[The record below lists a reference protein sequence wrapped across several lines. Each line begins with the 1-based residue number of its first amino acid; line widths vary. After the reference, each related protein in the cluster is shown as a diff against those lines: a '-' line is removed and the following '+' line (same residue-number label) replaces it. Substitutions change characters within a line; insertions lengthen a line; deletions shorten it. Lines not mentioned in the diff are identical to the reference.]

1 VCVTTVKNAKF
12 IYLNII
18 YFNAKT
24 GLGRH
29 LTVQEGDDLG
39 RSLNVQV
46 LSVLSHRQ
54 DDIGSKRL
62 STFINTFFECVKL

>member
-29 LTVQEGDDLG
+29 LTVQEVDDLG
-39 RSLNVQV
+39 RSLKV